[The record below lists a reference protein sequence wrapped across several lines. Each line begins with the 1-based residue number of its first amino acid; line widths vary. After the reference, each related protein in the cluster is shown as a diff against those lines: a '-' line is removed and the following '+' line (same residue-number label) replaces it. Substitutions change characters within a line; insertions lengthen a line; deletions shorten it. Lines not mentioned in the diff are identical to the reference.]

1 MGEIIDFVAFLNKR
15 KEQRER
21 EVQQE
26 IENLMEIV
34 DTWIEAMGGVEPKP
48 YYVSIEEQISQNLLT
63 GEE

>member
-34 DTWIEAMGGVEPKP
+34 DTWIESMGGVEPKP
-48 YYVSIEEQISQNLLT
+48 YYVSIEEQNFLT
-63 GEE
+63 AEE